1 MDFLCPF
8 LQTQL
13 LCSHLQEEHVKEDNK
28 MTTNPVLNTNPAGY
42 SAEIAELIRSNLT
55 PKRMQEKLSSYHEND
70 IASTLELLS
79 KSEREKLYQILDSE
93 TLADILEYS
102 DHMGEYVQ
110 ELTLR
115 KKVDVFSRMETAD
128 VVDVLRQLE
137 RKERETLIDLLNPE
151 VRSEVKLLSSFDE
164 DEIGSVM
171 STNYIVV
178 SDHASVKEAMS
189 ELVRQAADNDNI
201 STIYV
206 VDQNETFYGA
216 IDLKDLIIAREG
228 TDLTGIMTCSYPY
241 IYARASIEDCI
252 PQLMDYSEDS
262 VPVLDNE
269 NKLIGVITASDLVEV
284 VGDELNEDYAKLAG
298 LSAEEDLEEPIR
310 LSVKKRLPWLFV
322 LLAMGL
328 GVSATVGLFESIV
341 AQLPVIMCFQ
351 SLILDMAGNVGTQS
365 LAVAIRVLMDKQI
378 TGKQKAALILK
389 ESRVGLSNGLILGIL
404 SFIVIGAYLVIKG
417 NAVSF
422 AFAVSGCL
430 GAAMVLAMLISSLSG
445 TIIPIFFQK
454 VGVDPAVASGPLITT
469 VNDLVAVISYYGLAW
484 LILLEIMHLG

>member
-1 MDFLCPF
+1 
-8 LQTQL
+8 
-13 LCSHLQEEHVKEDNK
+13 
-28 MTTNPVLNTNPAGY
+28 MTTNTTLNTTPTGY
-42 SAEIAELIRSNLT
+42 SLEITELIRSNLT

-70 IASTLELLS
+70 IASTLELLT
-79 KSEREKLYQILDSE
+79 KSERTKLYQILDSE

-102 DHMGEYVQ
+102 DHMVEYVQ

-115 KKVDVFSRMETAD
+115 KKIDVFSRMETSD
-128 VVDVLRQLE
+128 VVEVLRQLE
-137 RKERETLIDLLNPE
+137 KGERETLIDLLNPE

-171 STNYIVV
+171 STNYIMV

-189 ELVRQAADNDNI
+189 ELIRQAAENDNI

-206 VDQNETFYGA
+206 VDQYGTFYGA

-228 TDLTGIMTCSYPY
+228 TDLKGIMTCSYPY
-241 IYARASIEDCI
+241 VYARASIEDCM

-262 VPVLDNE
+262 IPVLDND
-269 NKLIGVITASDLVEV
+269 NKLIGAITARDLVEV

-378 TGKQKAALILK
+378 TGKQKATLILK

-404 SFIVIGAYLVIKG
+404 SFIVIGVYLVLKG
-417 NAVSF
+417 NAISF

-445 TIIPIFFQK
+445 TMIPIFFQK
-454 VGVDPAVASGPLITT
+454 IGVDPAVASGPLITT
-469 VNDLVAVISYYGLAW
+469 VNDLVAVISYYGLSW
-484 LILLEIMHLG
+484 IILINMMHLGA

>member
-1 MDFLCPF
+1 MPFFSDKLDCYARLCPNE
-8 LQTQL
+8 L
-13 LCSHLQEEHVKEDNK
+13 VKEDNE
-28 MTTNPVLNTNPAGY
+28 MTTNTTLNTTPTGY
-42 SAEIAELIRSNLT
+42 SLEITELIRSNLT

-70 IASTLELLS
+70 IASTLELLT
-79 KSEREKLYQILDSE
+79 KSERTKLYQILESE

-102 DHMGEYVQ
+102 DHMVEYVQ

-115 KKVDVFSRMETAD
+115 KKIDVFSRMETSD
-128 VVDVLRQLE
+128 VVEVLRQLE
-137 RKERETLIDLLNPE
+137 KGERETLIDLLNPE

-171 STNYIVV
+171 STNYIMI
-178 SDHASVKEAMS
+178 SDHVSVKEAMS
-189 ELVRQAADNDNI
+189 ELIRQAAENDNI

-206 VDQNETFYGA
+206 VDQYGTFYGA

-228 TDLTGIMTCSYPY
+228 TDLKGIMTCSYPY
-241 IYARASIEDCI
+241 VYARASIEDCM

-262 VPVLDNE
+262 IPVLDND
-269 NKLIGVITASDLVEV
+269 NKLIGAITARDLVEV

-378 TGKQKAALILK
+378 TGKQKATLILK
-389 ESRVGLSNGLILGIL
+389 ESRVGLANGLILGIL
-404 SFIVIGAYLVIKG
+404 SFIVIGVYLVLKG
-417 NAVSF
+417 NAISF

-445 TIIPIFFQK
+445 TMIPIFFQK
-454 VGVDPAVASGPLITT
+454 IGVDPAVASGPLITT
-469 VNDLVAVISYYGLAW
+469 VNDLVAVISYYGLSW
-484 LILLEIMHLG
+484 IILINMMHLGT

>member
-1 MDFLCPF
+1 MPFFSDKLDCYARLCPNE
-8 LQTQL
+8 L
-13 LCSHLQEEHVKEDNK
+13 VKEDNE
-28 MTTNPVLNTNPAGY
+28 MTTNTTLNTTPTGY
-42 SAEIAELIRSNLT
+42 SLEIAELIRSNLT

-70 IASTLELLS
+70 IASTLELLT
-79 KSEREKLYQILDSE
+79 KSERTKLYQILDSE

-102 DHMGEYVQ
+102 DHMVEYVQ

-115 KKVDVFSRMETAD
+115 KKIDVFSRMETSD
-128 VVDVLRQLE
+128 VVEVLRQLE
-137 RKERETLIDLLNPE
+137 KGERETLIDLLNPE

-171 STNYIVV
+171 STNYIMV

-189 ELVRQAADNDNI
+189 ELIRQAAENDNI

-206 VDQNETFYGA
+206 VDQYGTFYGA

-228 TDLTGIMTCSYPY
+228 TDLKGIMTCSYPY
-241 IYARASIEDCI
+241 VYARASIEDCM

-262 VPVLDNE
+262 IPVLDND
-269 NKLIGVITASDLVEV
+269 NKLIGAITARDLVEV

-378 TGKQKAALILK
+378 TGKQKATLILK
-389 ESRVGLSNGLILGIL
+389 ESRVGLANGLILGIL
-404 SFIVIGAYLVIKG
+404 SFIVIGVYLVLKG
-417 NAVSF
+417 NAISF

-445 TIIPIFFQK
+445 TMIPIFFQK
-454 VGVDPAVASGPLITT
+454 IGVDPAVASGPLITT
-469 VNDLVAVISYYGLAW
+469 VNDLVAVISYYGLSW
-484 LILLEIMHLG
+484 IILINMMHLGT

>member
-1 MDFLCPF
+1 
-8 LQTQL
+8 
-13 LCSHLQEEHVKEDNK
+13 

-42 SAEIAELIRSNLT
+42 SAEIAELIKSNLT

-79 KSEREKLYQILDSE
+79 KNEREKLYQILDSE

-128 VVDVLRQLE
+128 VVEVLRQLE

-206 VDQNETFYGA
+206 VDQHETFYGA

-404 SFIVIGAYLVIKG
+404 SFIVIGVYLVIKG

>member
-1 MDFLCPF
+1 MPFFSDKLDCYARLCPNE
-8 LQTQL
+8 L
-13 LCSHLQEEHVKEDNK
+13 VKEDNE
-28 MTTNPVLNTNPAGY
+28 MTTNTTLNTTPTGY
-42 SAEIAELIRSNLT
+42 SFEIAELIRSNLT

-70 IASTLELLS
+70 IASTLELLT
-79 KSEREKLYQILDSE
+79 KSERTKLYQILDSE

-102 DHMGEYVQ
+102 DHMVEYVQ

-115 KKVDVFSRMETAD
+115 KKIDVFSRMETSD
-128 VVDVLRQLE
+128 VVEVLRQLE
-137 RKERETLIDLLNPE
+137 KGERETLIDLLNPE

-171 STNYIVV
+171 STNYIMV

-189 ELVRQAADNDNI
+189 ELIRQAAENDNI

-206 VDQNETFYGA
+206 VDQYGTFYGA

-228 TDLTGIMTCSYPY
+228 TDLKGIMTCSYPY
-241 IYARASIEDCI
+241 VYARASIEDCI

-262 VPVLDNE
+262 IPVLDND
-269 NKLIGVITASDLVEV
+269 NKLIGAITARDLVEV

-378 TGKQKAALILK
+378 TGKQKATLILK

-404 SFIVIGAYLVIKG
+404 SFIVIGIYLALKG
-417 NAVSF
+417 NAISF

-445 TIIPIFFQK
+445 TMIPIFFQK
-454 VGVDPAVASGPLITT
+454 IGVDPAVASGPLITT
-469 VNDLVAVISYYGLAW
+469 VNDLVAVISYYGLSW
-484 LILLEIMHLG
+484 IILINMMHLGA

>member
-1 MDFLCPF
+1 
-8 LQTQL
+8 
-13 LCSHLQEEHVKEDNK
+13 
-28 MTTNPVLNTNPAGY
+28 MTTNTVMNTTPARY
-42 SAEIAELIRSNLT
+42 SMEIVELIRSNLT

-79 KSEREKLYQILDSE
+79 KSERIKLYQILDSE

-102 DHMGEYVQ
+102 DHIAEYMQ
-110 ELTLR
+110 ELSVR
-115 KKVDVFSRMETAD
+115 KKVDVLSRMETSD
-128 VVDVLRQLE
+128 VVDALRQLQKE
-137 RKERETLIDLLNPE
+137 ERETLIDLLDPE

-178 SDHASVKEAMS
+178 PDHASVKEAMS
-189 ELVRQAADNDNI
+189 ELIRQAAENDNI

-206 VDQNETFYGA
+206 VDQQETFYGA

-228 TDLTGIMTCSYPY
+228 TDLKGIMTCSYPY
-241 IYARASIEDCI
+241 VYARASIEDCI

-269 NKLIGVITASDLVEV
+269 NKLIGVITARDLVEV

-298 LSAEEDLEEPIR
+298 LSAEEDLEEPIS
-310 LSVKKRLPWLFV
+310 LSVKKRLPWLFI
-322 LLAMGL
+322 LLGMGL

-365 LAVAIRVLMDKQI
+365 LAVAIRVLMDKQLS
-378 TGKQKAALILK
+378 GKQKATLILK
-389 ESRVGLSNGLILGIL
+389 ESRVGLTNGFILGIL
-404 SFIVIGAYLVIKG
+404 SFLVIGGYLVLKG
-417 NAVSF
+417 NALSF

-454 VGVDPAVASGPLITT
+454 IGIDPAVASGPLITT
-469 VNDLVAVISYYGLAW
+469 VNDLVAVISYYGLSW
-484 LILLEIMHLG
+484 IILINMMHLGA

>member
-1 MDFLCPF
+1 
-8 LQTQL
+8 
-13 LCSHLQEEHVKEDNK
+13 
-28 MTTNPVLNTNPAGY
+28 MTTNTVMNTTPAGY
-42 SAEIAELIRSNLT
+42 SMEIVELIRSNLT

-79 KSEREKLYQILDSE
+79 KSERIKLYQILDSE

-102 DHMGEYVQ
+102 DHIAEYMQ
-110 ELTLR
+110 ELSVR
-115 KKVDVFSRMETAD
+115 KKVDVLSRMETSD
-128 VVDVLRQLE
+128 VVDALRQLQKE
-137 RKERETLIDLLNPE
+137 ERETLIDLLDPE

-178 SDHASVKEAMS
+178 PDHASVKEAMS
-189 ELVRQAADNDNI
+189 ELIRQAAENDNI

-206 VDQNETFYGA
+206 VDQQETFYGA
-216 IDLKDLIIAREG
+216 IDLKYLIIAREG
-228 TDLTGIMTCSYPY
+228 TDLKGIMTCSYPY
-241 IYARASIEDCI
+241 VYARASIEDCI

-269 NKLIGVITASDLVEV
+269 NKLIGVITARDLVEV

-298 LSAEEDLEEPIR
+298 LSAEEDLEEPIS
-310 LSVKKRLPWLFV
+310 LSVKKRLPWLFI
-322 LLAMGL
+322 LLGMGL

-365 LAVAIRVLMDKQI
+365 LAVAIRVLMDKQLS
-378 TGKQKAALILK
+378 GKQKATLILK
-389 ESRVGLSNGLILGIL
+389 ESRVGLTNGFILGIL
-404 SFIVIGAYLVIKG
+404 SFLVIGGYLVLKG
-417 NAVSF
+417 NALSF

-454 VGVDPAVASGPLITT
+454 IGIDPAVASGPLITT
-469 VNDLVAVISYYGLAW
+469 VNDLVAVISYYGLSW
-484 LILLEIMHLG
+484 IILINMMHLGA